1 MIQLDVLP
9 DDVLLGIF
17 DYYEDTVDP
26 PYKRKTKIEAWQT
39 LVHVC
44 RRWRNLVFRSPRRLN
59 LRLFCT
65 TRTPVRHRLDI
76 WPALPLIVSD
86 FMTSL
91 SGTDNIVAALGQS
104 NRVCQIDFTAAGLR
118 LDKVLA
124 PMQVPFPELTDLQL
138 SSFNRD
144 KTVIP
149 STFLGGSAPRL
160 QILTLT
166 SVSFPGLPKLL
177 LSTSHL
183 VELYLRRIP
192 DSGEISPEAIVP
204 TLSMLSNLKSLTLN
218 LDHFRPYSDRG
229 NSSLPP
235 PKRSILPALAQF
247 RFDGLIDYLEQ
258 LVTRIDTP
266 QLDKI
271 HVNLLSR
278 TEFNFSCPRL
288 VQFINRMPTSRV
300 LDEAHVEFHDST
312 ARLGLRYRA
321 SSLDKLLI
329 NISSCA
335 EHLQLL
341 SIKQVCNPSLHLLST
356 VEDLYVE
363 HRCCELDWKNDE
375 IGNDIWLQ
383 LLLPFIAVKNLY
395 LSKGIALGIAAA
407 LRELVGD
414 RITEV
419 LPNLQH
425 IFMKEL
431 EPSGPFQEN
440 IGQFLAARQLSNHI
454 IAVSVWGQDLKLP
467 T

>member
-1 MIQLDVLP
+1 M
-9 DDVLLGIF
+9 
-17 DYYEDTVDP
+17 
-26 PYKRKTKIEAWQT
+26 
-39 LVHVC
+39 
-44 RRWRNLVFRSPRRLN
+44 
-59 LRLFCT
+59 
-65 TRTPVRHRLDI
+65 
-76 WPALPLIVSD
+76 
-86 FMTSL
+86 
-91 SGTDNIVAALGQS
+91 
-104 NRVCQIDFTAAGLR
+104 NRVCQVDLTAAGLR

-124 PMQVPFPELTDLQL
+124 PMQVPFPELTDLRL
-138 SSFNRD
+138 SSSNRD

-149 STFLGGSAPRL
+149 DTFLGGSAPRL
-160 QILTLT
+160 QILAL
-166 SVSFPGLPKLL
+166 SFVSFPGLPKLL

-204 TLSMLSNLKSLTLN
+204 TLSMLSNLESFTLTF
-218 LDHFRPYSDRG
+218 DHFWPYSDRG
-229 NSSLPP
+229 SSSLPP

-266 QLDKI
+266 QLDRM

-288 VQFINRMPTSRV
+288 VQFINRMPTSSL

-312 ARLGLRYRA
+312 ARLGLRYRT
-321 SSLDKLLI
+321 SESIVDELMI
-329 NISSCA
+329 NFLCYES
-335 EHLQLL
+335 HLQLS

-363 HRCCELDWKNDE
+363 HRFCEPDWENDE
-375 IGNDIWLQ
+375 IGNDLWLQ

-395 LSKGIALGIAAA
+395 LSEGIASGIAAA
-407 LRELVGD
+407 LQELVGD

-425 IFMKEL
+425 IFVKEL
-431 EPSGPFQEN
+431 EPSGPFQGN